1 MISLKELRDVDD
13 VLLSQPQ
20 LPLQDVPIPT
30 DAALQKGS
38 VVGGGTGHKGSEE
51 QDRRVGGQ
59 RWGEGQG
66 QKDRWEGKDKRG
78 QGQRDRETKMGTKGL
93 GNSDRE
99 MGR

>member
-1 MISLKELRDVDD
+1 MSCSASPSSRFRMSLF
-13 VLLSQPQ
+13 Q
-20 LPLQDVPIPT
+20 LMQLCR
-30 DAALQKGS
+30 KG
-38 VVGGGTGHKGSEE
+38 VWLGGDGHKGSEE

-59 RWGEGQG
+59 RWGEGWG

-78 QGQRDRETKMGTKGL
+78 QGQRDRKTKTGTKGL